1 MNIILHG
8 FYIVNKEAVNNRLD
22 HLIRCLYSTTH
33 SYTLNKSYT
42 LNNFYIR
49 ENKSDKGCVIR
60 FEQFIF
66 KGYSEFGSRLDL
78 EIKPSKQLGVIP

>member
-8 FYIVNKEAVNNRLD
+8 FHIVNKEAVNNRLD

-33 SYTLNKSYT
+33 SY
-42 LNNFYIR
+42 IR
-49 ENKSDKGCVIR
+49 ENKSDN
-60 FEQFIF
+60 IF

-78 EIKPSKQLGVIP
+78 EIKPSKQLGVIL